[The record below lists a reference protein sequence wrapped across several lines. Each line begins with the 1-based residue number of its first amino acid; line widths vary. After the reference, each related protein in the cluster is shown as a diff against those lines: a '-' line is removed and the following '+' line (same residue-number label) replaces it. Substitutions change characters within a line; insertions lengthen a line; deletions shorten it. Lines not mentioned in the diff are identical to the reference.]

1 MITKLLKVIILSRFP
16 KSTITMIV
24 LLDAV
29 LVGMSVPGRGI
40 SPAISPEFSL
50 LSILY
55 ITFLVGISPFNSRF
69 NLVTKSDSDFLVML
83 PVDDRELIASFI
95 LGYFVVSL
103 LFSAVFVAW
112 FVYALGLSGLV
123 IPPFLALAISSMSG
137 TLYNL
142 DNRKK
147 AVVSVVMV
155 AWFLSALA
163 RFPLSPLSMFAGFW
177 YGYVILPVFSLVLLV
192 LALKRFNYATFS
204 TMSYTPP
211 GKQEVKREITFN
223 AGNPFLLMLERNLRI
238 FEIGGRM
245 NLMGSYTFVSRRIE
259 WWKILSIT
267 AGVGIAI
274 YVLSALGFRSFQ
286 LGFYVLLGT
295 WIFTVSY
302 SNSAF
307 ISEPI
312 WLDMN
317 VMSPIQFARYYVLSK
332 ALSVGLMLLP
342 ISLSFLA
349 LGRIGIAV
357 AMLVDL
363 PLSSI
368 MIISLYARFYQIN
381 FQNPMTFSPSR
392 YLVGFLTMIPLVG
405 IVLIAFLPTPG
416 VMEGVTVFEAL
427 ISLPFLAMKRY
438 WERVVEKIV
447 TTV

>member
-16 KSTITMIV
+16 KSTILMIV
-24 LLDAV
+24 LLDTV
-29 LVGMSVPGRGI
+29 LVGMSLPGRSF

-112 FVYALGLSGLV
+112 FVYALGLAGLI

-142 DNRKK
+142 DNRRK
-147 AVVSVVMV
+147 ALVSVVMV
-155 AWFLSALA
+155 AWFLSALL
-163 RFPLSPLSMFAGFW
+163 RFPFSPLSMFAGYN
-177 YGYVILPVFSLVLLV
+177 YGYLILPAFSVVLLA
-192 LALKRFNYATFS
+192 LALRRFNYTTFS
-204 TMSYTPP
+204 TLSYTPP

-223 AGNPFLLMLERNLRI
+223 SRSPFLLMLSRNLKI

-259 WWKILSIT
+259 WWKILSVTTGI
-267 AGVGIAI
+267 GVVI
-274 YVLSALGFRSFQ
+274 YVLNLLGFRGFA

-307 ISEPI
+307 ISEPV

-332 ALSVGLMLLP
+332 AVSILLMLLP
-342 ISLSFLA
+342 IALSFLV
-349 LGRIGIAV
+349 LGKIGMAV
-357 AMLVDL
+357 AMVVDL
-363 PLSSI
+363 P
-368 MIISLYARFYQIN
+368 
-381 FQNPMTFSPSR
+381 
-392 YLVGFLTMIPLVG
+392 
-405 IVLIAFLPTPG
+405 
-416 VMEGVTVFEAL
+416 
-427 ISLPFLAMKRY
+427 
-438 WERVVEKIV
+438 
-447 TTV
+447 

>member
-16 KSTITMIV
+16 KSTILMIV
-24 LLDAV
+24 LLDTV
-29 LVGMSVPGRGI
+29 LVGMSLPGRSF

-112 FVYALGLSGLV
+112 FVYALGLAGLV

-142 DNRKK
+142 DNRRK
-147 AVVSVVMV
+147 ALVSVVMV
-155 AWFLSALA
+155 AWFLSALL
-163 RFPLSPLSMFAGFW
+163 RFPFSPLSMFAGYK
-177 YGYVILPVFSLVLLV
+177 YGYLILPAFSVVLLA
-192 LALKRFNYATFS
+192 LALRRFNYTTFS
-204 TMSYTPP
+204 TLSYTPP

-223 AGNPFLLMLERNLRI
+223 SRSPFLLMLSRNLKI

-259 WWKILSIT
+259 WWKILSVTTGI
-267 AGVGIAI
+267 GVVI
-274 YVLSALGFRSFQ
+274 YVLNLLGFRGFA

-307 ISEPI
+307 ISEPV

-332 ALSVGLMLLP
+332 AVSILLMLLP
-342 ISLSFLA
+342 IALSFLV
-349 LGRIGIAV
+349 LGKIGIAV
-357 AMLVDL
+357 AMVVDL

-392 YLVGFLTMIPLVG
+392 YLVGMLTVIPLVG
-405 IVLIAFLPTPG
+405 IVLVAFLPIPG
-416 VMEGVTVFEAL
+416 VILGVAVFESI
-427 ISLPFLAMKRY
+427 ISLPFLLVPGY
-438 WERVVEKIV
+438 WNKVVEKIV